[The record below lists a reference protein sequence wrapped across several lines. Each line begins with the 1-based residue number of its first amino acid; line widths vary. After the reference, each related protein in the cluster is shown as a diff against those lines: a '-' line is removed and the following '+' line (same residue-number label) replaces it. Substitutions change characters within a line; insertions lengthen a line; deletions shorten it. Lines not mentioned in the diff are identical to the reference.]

1 MATPNVAHSP
11 SPPPQPP
18 IAQTPGIRA
27 ATFQNLFADAL
38 QKTIRTCS
46 YSKFSSCFPTPS
58 KYAPQTL
65 TSIWQQIRTKVEASA
80 KKEFEEIL
88 VERDVVAGLNELER
102 LVGEAKSRKERGV
115 EIKEPPHTLP
125 PERLYLAHLAPY
137 LQRTE
142 LELEGELKR
151 LQSENEE
158 LVDSMQAQREE
169 TEQLVGT
176 LERFIA
182 DLERA
187 NEVMSK
193 EVEGNGIKK
202 ETADVEQEMQAAGR
216 EAKL

>member
-1 MATPNVAHSP
+1 
-11 SPPPQPP
+11 
-18 IAQTPGIRA
+18 
-27 ATFQNLFADAL
+27 
-38 QKTIRTCS
+38 
-46 YSKFSSCFPTPS
+46 
-58 KYAPQTL
+58 TL

-158 LVDSMQAQREE
+158 LVDSIQAQREE
-169 TEQLVGT
+169 TEQLVST
-176 LERFIA
+176 LESFIA

-202 ETADVEQEMQAAGR
+202 ETADVEQEMQAAGK

>member
-1 MATPNVAHSP
+1 M
-11 SPPPQPP
+11 
-18 IAQTPGIRA
+18 
-27 ATFQNLFADAL
+27 
-38 QKTIRTCS
+38 
-46 YSKFSSCFPTPS
+46 
-58 KYAPQTL
+58 
-65 TSIWQQIRTKVEASA
+65 
-80 KKEFEEIL
+80 IL
-88 VERDVVAGLNELER
+88 VRFLGY
-102 LVGEAKSRKERGV
+102 S
-115 EIKEPPHTLP
+115 PHTLP